1 MQPGGKAAQGV
12 PLGSN
17 QVTALR
23 KTAVSTE
30 KAAEKLGE
38 FLKNEGAT
46 EHLDSDHKALLEKL
60 STSIQEK

>member
-1 MQPGGKAAQGV
+1 
-12 PLGSN
+12 
-17 QVTALR
+17 VTALR